1 MEKVEKLRAIILENL
16 EDFQGNSLVAPFN
29 EVPDFDLYSHDYLEF
44 AEQELNKGTSVSL
57 VNCITHLKRSIECQ
71 MDTFFYTF
79 NLAKLFSRRNL
90 KFDKKADFLKEAGVL
105 ISRSLSRF
113 NTIRNKI
120 EHEYRVPKIDDIEV
134 YFDLVSALV
143 LLVERATFQYTG
155 VDFFAYDENNDKK
168 ITFKMTY
175 RREAPSI
182 EATWRIVIDGEEK
195 EEKLEVYA
203 EREIQEFAHFFRI
216 LTILIEF
223 WNQQGSIAYI
233 RRKLSQ

>member
-16 EDFQGNSLVAPFN
+16 EDFQGNSLVDPFN

-44 AEQELNKGTSVSL
+44 AEQDLNKGTSVSL

-90 KFDKKADFLKEAGVL
+90 KFDKKADLFKEAGVL

-113 NTIRNKI
+113 NTIKNKI

-155 VDFFAYDENNDKK
+155 VDFFAYSVSK
-168 ITFKMTY
+168 
-175 RREAPSI
+175 
-182 EATWRIVIDGEEK
+182 
-195 EEKLEVYA
+195 
-203 EREIQEFAHFFRI
+203 
-216 LTILIEF
+216 
-223 WNQQGSIAYI
+223 
-233 RRKLSQ
+233 